1 MKRVFSAIVA
11 VVCLLLSACG
21 GDADSFRLRLG
32 HDQPDGHPYDLAAE
46 RFAQAVDSATAGAVT
61 IAVYPAAQLGDSPEQ
76 IEGLHLGTLDLAVA
90 AFSHASQFCKEFGL
104 FGAPF
109 LFRDEAHFAAVFDG
123 EVGNILEETCNQ
135 HYETRLLSVLTSGYR
150 VLFNGKHPVQSAQDL
165 VGLKVRVMGGEAD
178 ALTWQAFGA
187 IPSPMPYSEVYSAL
201 QAGVIDGA
209 ENEPVSI
216 QANKFYEAARYIT
229 PTNHLVLPMGLFIS
243 DKTLTRLP
251 EQYRTVVREQARA
264 AAVWQRELMQKR
276 NAEALTEMQKLGV
289 QLSSVEPA
297 SLQEK
302 GKAIQDQVA
311 QKLGVQD
318 LLAKVRAAG
327 H

>member
-1 MKRVFSAIVA
+1 MKRVSTAIVVA
-11 VVCLLLSACG
+11 VCLLLSACG
-21 GDADSFRLRLG
+21 GDADSFNLRLG

-135 HYETRLLSVLTSGYR
+135 HYATRLLSTLTSGYR
-150 VLFNGKHPVQSAQDL
+150 VLFNGKRPVQSAEDL

-251 EQYRTVVREQARA
+251 EQYRAVVREQARA
-264 AAVWQRELMQKR
+264 AAVWQRELMLKR
-276 NAEALTEMQKLGV
+276 NSEALTEMQKLGV
-289 QLSSVEPA
+289 QLSTVETT
-297 SLQEK
+297 SLEEK
-302 GKAIQDQVA
+302 GTAIQDQVA

-327 H
+327 N